1 MFGVRI
7 IRDERSGGRSA
18 PHQFIHIGYPRDRIP
33 WRDGFNQDPAL
44 ASAQQRR
51 GDEEFPGSR
60 MLRAVPK
67 LVLKAPPP
75 EQHRAENLSALDREA
90 T

>member
-1 MFGVRI
+1 MNGA
-7 IRDERSGGRSA
+7 EGRSA
-18 PHQFIHIGYPRDRIP
+18 PHQFIHIGYARDRIL
-33 WRDGFNQDPAL
+33 WRDGFNQSLAL
-44 ASAQQRR
+44 PSAQQRR
-51 GDEEFPGSR
+51 EDDELPGSR

-75 EQHRAENLSALDREA
+75 EQHRAANPSALDREA